1 MERNSTIAAGRRPR
15 KNILR
20 VEPLNRGCSRSAGV
34 PACEF
39 TGRPAPCSFARRD
52 AARTRSRDGCVTRF
66 MGSLHDSGIAHRD
79 LEPTPDP
86 SQEGNCRRASAVLL
100 PSWEGSGVGRFMGR
114 IAAIKRLA
122 LGLAIHSLTAKYK
135 RE

>member
-1 MERNSTIAAGRRPR
+1 MRLPR
-15 KNILR
+15 KNISR

-66 MGSLHDSGIAHRD
+66 MG
-79 LEPTPDP
+79 
-86 SQEGNCRRASAVLL
+86 
-100 PSWEGSGVGRFMGR
+100 R
-114 IAAIKRLA
+114 IAAILEGRIVFHSVSGVQLFSAGGRIFPLLIEDRRVGGQGNDYERAAGA
-122 LGLAIHSLTAKYK
+122 LMAGV
-135 RE
+135 